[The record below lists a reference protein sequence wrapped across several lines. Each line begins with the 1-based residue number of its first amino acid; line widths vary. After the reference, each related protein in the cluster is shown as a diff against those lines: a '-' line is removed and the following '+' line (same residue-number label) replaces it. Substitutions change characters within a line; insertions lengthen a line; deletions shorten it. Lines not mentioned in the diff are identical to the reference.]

1 MPIYQG
7 FSTVLYTL
15 FLKNFLKKEVRL
27 MLNAKAFLGI
37 NLDLLENPKYKNLDT
52 RAAILYS
59 VYADRSAASL
69 HNLQQGNTAFCDA
82 HGVFIRFSNDFAAK
96 IIRVSEKT
104 ISKFRKQLADLGLI
118 EIIRDGLKGY
128 KIYVKEVQPTPKEVD
143 LLMPWKNH
151 TVSIKKS
158 VNDWTTLAKIDFVE
172 NLHSNTDMTVKEDS
186 STTYQKNLPTSLSHS
201 SLSHVYKYNNGL
213 VDNAPARED
222 ELQAKPN
229 KNNTNPYN
237 SLPEKIK
244 SSFANTFGFITKP
257 MAIELHSLI
266 NQSNEDMVNYV
277 ITSSNGRKIT
287 NAIAYI
293 KAAITNALK
302 RGAKTVQDM
311 VDYYEQN
318 VKPHSFKSRPKFMGK
333 KQVEKLAK
341 EAEEAFAKANPDKW
355 NQIMSKRNEPKP
367 MIPVF
372 KLSDE
377 PRIPIFNLS

>member
-1 MPIYQG
+1 M
-7 FSTVLYTL
+7 
-15 FLKNFLKKEVRL
+15 
-27 MLNAKAFLGI
+27 AKYETTHTAFLGI

-104 ISKFRKQLADLGLI
+104 IGKFRKQLADLGLI

-128 KIYVKEVQPTPKEVD
+128 KIYVKEVQPTPKEVE

-201 SLSHVYKYNNGL
+201 SLSQEYIYNNGL
-213 VDNAPARED
+213 VDNARARED
-222 ELQAKPN
+222 ELQTKPN

-302 RGAKTVQDM
+302 RGAKSVQDM
-311 VDYYEQN
+311 VEYYEQN
-318 VKPHSFKSRPKFMGK
+318 VKSQSRHIRPKFMSK
-333 KQVEKLAK
+333 KQVEKNAK
-341 EAEEAFAKANPDKW
+341 AAEEAFAKENPDKW
-355 NQIMSKRNEPKP
+355 NQILAKRNAPKP
-367 MIPVF
+367 TIPVF
-372 KLSDE
+372 KLSTE